1 MILIVPGYGLCR
13 KIKYFFIE
21 NLNLSLLGREIFSLP
36 LYLEI
41 LHEVG
46 GFKIR
51 KGDDRIGQVGDRTSE

>member
-41 LHEVG
+41 LPEVG